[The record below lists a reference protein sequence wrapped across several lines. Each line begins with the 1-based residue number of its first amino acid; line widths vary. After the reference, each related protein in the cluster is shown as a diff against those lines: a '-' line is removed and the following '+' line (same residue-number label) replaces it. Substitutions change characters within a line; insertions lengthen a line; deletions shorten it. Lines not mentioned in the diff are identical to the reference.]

1 MTKNAKRQTILFVVM
16 GFIALLVVRQYMPML
31 QLPTEGRLQ
40 SKLRELKSVRGDLN
54 VARKQYAEQMEAV
67 QQTRKLAEPFWIAAN
82 GAKLDQE
89 VNAEFSR
96 LTRMAQ
102 LSATQKVDIARDRSN
117 SNLVEVNVSLEFKGV
132 SMRELTG
139 FFKQLRS
146 SGHAKQLRWEYAR
159 IAPDNQRSP
168 RNVNCT
174 LRFKIYSL
182 NEDALAFLETGKVD
196 GLKENA
202 NSGRN
207 DNGNGRKSGSN
218 AGRNTMSRSKK

>member
-1 MTKNAKRQTILFVVM
+1 MTKPAKRQTILLILM
-16 GFIALLVVRQYMPML
+16 GIIALFVLRQYMPML
-31 QLPTEGRLQ
+31 QVPTEGRLQ
-40 SKLRELKSVRGDLN
+40 EKLRELKSVRGDLN
-54 VARKQYAEQMEAV
+54 VARKQYADRLEAV

-102 LSATQKVDIARDRSN
+102 LSATQKVDVARDRTN
-117 SNLVEVNVSLEFKGV
+117 SNLVEVNVSLEFKGI

-139 FFKQLRS
+139 FFKQLRTS
-146 SGHAKQLRWEYAR
+146 SHAKQLRWEYAR
-159 IAPDNQRSP
+159 IAPDNARTP

-182 NEDALAFLETGKVD
+182 NEEALAFLETGTAESQNTNVGAGKN
-196 GLKENA
+196 E
-202 NSGRN
+202 S
-207 DNGNGRKSGSN
+207 GNGRKNSN
-218 AGRNTMSRSKK
+218 NASRNTMSRSKK

>member
-1 MTKNAKRQTILFVVM
+1 MTKNAKRQTILLILL

-31 QLPTEGRLQ
+31 QFPTDGRLQ

-54 VARKQYAEQMEAV
+54 VARKQYSEHLDAV
-67 QQTRKLAEPFWIAAN
+67 QQMRKIAEPFWIAAN

-159 IAPDNQRSP
+159 IAPDNQRNP

-182 NEDALAFLETGKVD
+182 NDDALAFLETGKAD
-196 GLKENA
+196 SLKESG
-202 NSGRN
+202 NSVNSRK
-207 DNGNGRKSGSN
+207 NGNNN